1 MDVVW
6 KIIGLVVCYAF
17 IQYLDWSWNL
27 RPKD

>member
-1 MDVVW
+1 VW

-27 RPKD
+27 RLKD